1 MGEKFGLGRHKH
13 NLDGHGGTERLLHP
27 AKLRRRR
34 RMSKQRKGW
43 NGTEAKTGA
52 EKEGHWETG
61 REGRGDLSSMA
72 LSAES
77 KTKML
82 RTSSSV
88 WELSCMTSEV
98 RTEGWSRNEA
108 NLRSNIVDSSDRKG
122 EGVNKFPNS
131 VDVKYGSTPSSFL
144 SPPMRVLRPHS
155 SASGSRRRRCPGSHA
170 WHLVMGEGNKV
181 RARTVDNSI

>member
-1 MGEKFGLGRHKH
+1 MEWNGGENRSGK
-13 NLDGHGGTERLLHP
+13 GGTL
-27 AKLRRRR
+27 
-34 RMSKQRKGW
+34 
-43 NGTEAKTGA
+43 
-52 EKEGHWETG
+52 HWETTG
-61 REGRGDLSSMA
+61 GGRGDLSSMA

-131 VDVKYGSTPSSFL
+131 VDVKYVWKHP
-144 SPPMRVLRPHS
+144 
-155 SASGSRRRRCPGSHA
+155 
-170 WHLVMGEGNKV
+170 
-181 RARTVDNSI
+181 